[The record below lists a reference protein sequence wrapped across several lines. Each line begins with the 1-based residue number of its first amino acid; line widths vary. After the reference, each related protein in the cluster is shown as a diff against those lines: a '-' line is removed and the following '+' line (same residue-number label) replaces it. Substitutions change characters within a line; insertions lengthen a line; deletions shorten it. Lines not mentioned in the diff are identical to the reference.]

1 MPCLLGHI
9 IWYINYLGTL
19 LNLAH
24 VLESHFLQIST
35 MCILIVIIAPKLGWI
50 DRSQAFR
57 ATREKPSWFSVEHV
71 LPSTD
76 CPDSEGFK
84 GLQSSD
90 SVIERYTETC
100 RLRQR
105 KHYWTGCWDL
115 YPDPSRGQIRSLALA
130 CKRKAAH
137 FRKRLYFYISTSS
150 VCLGVLRPL
159 AGIDFDFA
167 ADDNKPTLKP
177 SCWCEKEDLLSVQMY
192 WAIRNWHWPRS
203 CQTVRSVRN
212 ASCCCTAP
220 FCDDHRWLRRAPGTS
235 FSSTTTF
242 ESFIIDPE
250 SNLVAISGLSLPWLA
265 ATGWTRA
272 CHREFRLRHTYKRR
286 WLSSRQP
293 NLRLTST
300 TSRSVNQITSN
311 ANLLQ

>member
-1 MPCLLGHI
+1 MRLLGHI
-9 IWYINYLGTL
+9 IWYINYLRTLL

-24 VLESHFLQIST
+24 VLESHFLQISA
-35 MCILIVIIAPKLGWI
+35 MCILIIIIAPELGWI
-50 DRSQAFR
+50 DRSQAFG
-57 ATREKPSWFSVEHV
+57 ATREKLSWIQRWARASIG
-71 LPSTD
+71 D
-76 CPDSEGFK
+76 CPNSEGFK

-90 SVIERYTETC
+90 SVLERYTETC
-100 RLRQR
+100 RLRQS
-105 KHYWTGCWDL
+105 KLYWSRRWDL

-130 CKRKAAH
+130 CKRKAAR
-137 FRKRLYFYISTSS
+137 FRKRLYFYISTSF

-167 ADDNKPTLKP
+167 ADDKPTSKP

-235 FSSTTTF
+235 FSSAITF
-242 ESFIIDPE
+242 ETFHHWTRVE
-250 SNLVAISGLSLPWLA
+250 SCRHIWPIFAMASSSRMDSSLPAWV
-265 ATGWTRA
+265 
-272 CHREFRLRHTYKRR
+272 C
-286 WLSSRQP
+286 
-293 NLRLTST
+293 
-300 TSRSVNQITSN
+300 I
-311 ANLLQ
+311 

>member
-9 IWYINYLGTL
+9 VWYINYLRTLL

-35 MCILIVIIAPKLGWI
+35 MCILIIIIAPKLGWT

-57 ATREKPSWFSVEHV
+57 ASCEWEAVLDSSLSTCFHRLTVPTRKVSRVFRAE
-71 LPSTD
+71 
-76 CPDSEGFK
+76 
-84 GLQSSD
+84 SSD
-90 SVIERYTETC
+90 TVIERYTETC
-100 RLRQR
+100 RLRQS
-105 KHYWTGCWDL
+105 KHLHYWTGRWDL
-115 YPDPSRGQIRSLALA
+115 YPDPSRGQIRFLALA
-130 CKRKAAH
+130 CKSKAAR

-242 ESFIIDPE
+242 ESFIINLE
-250 SNLVAISGLSLPWLA
+250 SNLVAISGLSSPWLA
-265 ATGWTRA
+265 APGWTRA
-272 CHREFRLRHTYKRR
+272 CQREFRLRHT
-286 WLSSRQP
+286 
-293 NLRLTST
+293 
-300 TSRSVNQITSN
+300 
-311 ANLLQ
+311 